1 MKQALQKALLL
12 ALLAALT
19 VLLWLAFRPAGQ
31 AAQAVGPAG
40 QVGSASAPG
49 PVSVGFAQDMS
60 LHHEQA
66 LDMARLALAQGG
78 PHVQGLAQGIV
89 NQQLKELG
97 YMQGWLLLWDA
108 PPSSRTDDM
117 PWMKQ
122 AYEQAG
128 VREPQYEQFIQRC
141 NTDQAMPGLATPDQ
155 MAQLASLR
163 GAAFDQA
170 FLSRMVSHHQA
181 AVVMARF
188 AAQHAESPVVRG
200 FAASVASE
208 QGMETPLMLTQL
220 AAVQRDM
227 ARLEA
232 HAEAQH

>member
-1 MKQALQKALLL
+1 VKQALQKALLL

-31 AAQAVGPAG
+31 VD
-40 QVGSASAPG
+40 SASAPG

-66 LDMARLALAQGG
+66 LDMARLALAQGS
-78 PHVQGLAQGIV
+78 PQVQGLAQGIV

-97 YMQGWLLLWDA
+97 YMQGWLLLWEA

-141 NTDQAMPGLATPDQ
+141 NADQAMPGLATPAQ
-155 MAQLASLR
+155 MAELASLH
-163 GAAFDQA
+163 GGAFDQA

-208 QGMETPLMLTQL
+208 QGMEVPLMLTQL

-232 HAEAQH
+232 HAEALH